1 MFSNVIKPF
10 LNQLY
15 HTLLLAENELKR
27 NALTYLV
34 PLPILLG
41 VICWSAWSG
50 WRPINLNS
58 TGTWLYLL
66 GSIILIM
73 IYGLQAFSSEADRK
87 TLDFILTKPLASF
100 SIIFA
105 KYLPSL
111 IIFMGWFSAFSF
123 VVKPNPALLNLPKG
137 IGPEWL
143 FLVLLTVHAV
153 SFFSGLLARGLERF
167 MVITVLSL
175 IMASGAYFLWHK
187 IFTLITANFL
197 WFDIPP
203 QLLFFLEKILPYYL
217 AILSLLTPLIGVYWS
232 LKSRIRLW
240 HFKPAIGLI
249 GVWLLSLLAV
259 EFAYFLFAPPVW
271 PDRNGKTGDWHP
283 EKGIVLAGSNQI
295 TSNSQ
300 PIAGQSYLSINRPGH
315 KRQIIYTGTGL
326 NNPRFSPDGHYLVFS
341 ENGQLKMVNLAKK
354 TVTDLGEGAVT
365 TWSED
370 GTRII
375 TAKKVGPRGLS
386 QLYQIDLKNNGTRQ
400 LHPEQFE
407 VSDLVW
413 DCQREK
419 LYIFNFTNQL
429 HCLDLKANSVKELH
443 FPENDQP
450 KFFGVVKP
458 NLRYLKEKDLV
469 FIGQVFDRTI
479 KIYHLNLEN
488 QKIGLSEE
496 KCDFRILTNGPLL
509 FNQDGTAFLWPR
521 IDGGFV
527 YQSTYYDPDHEHHHR
542 YCHEHDHD
550 HEHHDHG
557 HEHDHW

>member
-1 MFSNVIKPF
+1 MLLNVMKPF
-10 LNQLY
+10 LNHLY
-15 HTLLLAENELKR
+15 HMLLLAGNELKR
-27 NALTYLV
+27 NVLAYLV
-34 PLPILLG
+34 PLPLLLG
-41 VICWSAWSG
+41 AVCWSARSG
-50 WRPINLNS
+50 WRQIDLNT

-87 TLDFILTKPLASF
+87 TLDFILTKPIASF
-100 SIIFA
+100 SIICA

-123 VVKPNPALLNLPKG
+123 FVKPNPDLLNFPQG
-137 IGPEWL
+137 IGLEWL
-143 FLVLLTVHAV
+143 ILVLLTVHAV

-175 IMASGAYFLWHK
+175 IIASGAYFLWNK
-187 IFTLITANFL
+187 IFTLVTVNFL

-203 QLLFFLEKILPYYL
+203 RLLFFLEKLLPYYL

-240 HFKPAIGLI
+240 RLKPAIGLI
-249 GVWLLSLLAV
+249 GVWLLTLLAV

-271 PDRNGKTGDWHP
+271 PDQNGKAGDWHP
-283 EKGIVLAGSNQI
+283 EKGIVLAGSNQ
-295 TSNSQ
+295 TASNSQ
-300 PIAGQSYLSINRPGH
+300 PMEGQSYLSFNRPGH
-315 KRQIIYTGTGL
+315 KQQIIYTGTGL
-326 NNPRFSPDGHYLVFS
+326 NNPRFSPDGHYLIFA
-341 ENGQLKMVNLAKK
+341 ENDHLKMMDLTKK
-354 TVTDLGEGAVT
+354 TVTDIGEGQVA

-386 QLYQIDLKNNGTRQ
+386 LLYQIDLKNSGTRQ

-407 VSDLVW
+407 VTDLVW

-429 HCLDLKANSVKELH
+429 HCLDLNDNSVRELD
-443 FPENDQP
+443 FPENNQP
-450 KFFGVVKP
+450 KFFGVVRP
-458 NLRYLKEKDLV
+458 HIRYLTEKDLV

-479 KIYHLNLEN
+479 KVYHLNVEN
-488 QKIGLSEE
+488 QKIGFSEE
-496 KCDFRILTNGPLL
+496 KSDFRILTNGPLL

-521 IDGGFV
+521 VDGGFV

-542 YCHEHDHD
+542 YCHEHDH
-550 HEHHDHG
+550 EHHDHG
-557 HEHDHW
+557 HVHDHW